1 MDGFD
6 EGNILIEKYFPHI
19 KPEILTLDEWALSMA
34 KVRFL
39 QRNKKEPTERLL
51 KSIWFM
57 KNKAIIKLKW
67 RNKHFSN

>member
-34 KVRFL
+34 KVKFL
-39 QRNKKEPTERLL
+39 QEQEMQLL
-51 KSIWFM
+51 SL
-57 KNKAIIKLKW
+57 AISKV
-67 RNKHFSN
+67 FSDE

>member
-19 KPEILTLDEWALSMA
+19 KPEILPLDEWALSMA

-39 QRNKKEPTERLL
+39 QEQEMQLL
-51 KSIWFM
+51 SV
-57 KNKAIIKLKW
+57 AIAKV
-67 RNKHFSN
+67 FSEE

>member
-6 EGNILIEKYFPHI
+6 EGNILIEKYFSHI

-39 QRNKKEPTERLL
+39 QEQEMQLL
-51 KSIWFM
+51 SV
-57 KNKAIIKLKW
+57 AIAKV
-67 RNKHFSN
+67 FSEE